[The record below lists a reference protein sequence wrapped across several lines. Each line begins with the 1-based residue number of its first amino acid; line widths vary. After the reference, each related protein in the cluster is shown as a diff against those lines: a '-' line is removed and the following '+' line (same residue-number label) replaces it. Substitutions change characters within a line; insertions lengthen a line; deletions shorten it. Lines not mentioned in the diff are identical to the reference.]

1 MTPEINALFD
11 VLIQWRKAAS
21 SLIQPGAHR
30 TQRGDD
36 APPIASI

>member
-11 VLIQWRKAAS
+11 ALIQRRQAAS

-30 TQRGDD
+30 TQRGGD